1 MGLSEKCE
9 YILFCQG
16 CSQRTGAYQCM
27 TIPGT
32 SRSTGL
38 PCRRGH
44 CGNQSTTCSHAAL
57 IGKLAHVTGA
67 DQVYLITGW
76 YRRVGII
83 SCYLCINPCTHPT
96 MSSAP
101 PRPTRQRAE
110 ALESML
116 SATSMSNA
124 DGASEDRTTRMGR
137 GRCLAM
143 PTATAVPVAEA
154 TEPMVSDEA
163 GLLYSSAISRA
174 GSMRS
179 RSRKIQKL
187 VYSLLFA
194 AAGPHGGEDD
204 GRPTSRADAEE
215 YVLLYRYDTKRIWS
229 GNMKR
234 LPSVSV

>member
-9 YILFCQG
+9 YILLSQG

-44 CGNQSTTCSHAAL
+44 CGNQSTTCSHAASF
-57 IGKLAHVTGA
+57 GKLAHVTGA

-83 SCYLCINPCTHPT
+83 SCYLCLNPCTHPT

-143 PTATAVPVAEA
+143 PTATVVPVAEA
-154 TEPMVSDEA
+154 TEPVVADNA
-163 GLLYSSAISRA
+163 RLLYSGAKTKA
-174 GSMRS
+174 GSMQS

-187 VYSLLFA
+187 VYSLLLC
-194 AAGPHGGEDD
+194 GC
-204 GRPTSRADAEE
+204 RA
-215 YVLLYRYDTKRIWS
+215 TWWK
-229 GNMKR
+229 G
-234 LPSVSV
+234 